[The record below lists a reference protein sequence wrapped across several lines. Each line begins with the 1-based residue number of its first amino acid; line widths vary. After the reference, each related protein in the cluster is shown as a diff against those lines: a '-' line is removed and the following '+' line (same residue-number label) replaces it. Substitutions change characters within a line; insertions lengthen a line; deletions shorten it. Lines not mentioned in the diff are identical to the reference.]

1 MVINIWRY
9 MGAQEG
15 LVGPRL
21 KESLAFSTAL
31 SRARY
36 IFDIQLTPE
45 DVTVLE
51 RIKPVGDYI
60 DNSKG
65 TAHRIEGRYAYNLA
79 SEDPE
84 ERSQEI
90 ALYGA
95 RGGLERFWHIAVSSR
110 KGHELDSDELEH
122 ARKVVLRVL
131 GVADCPSVWA
141 EHGDTDNQHMH
152 GLVVSYLPSED
163 RSVTFGQ
170 DWWKEASQIAAA
182 IVERDLDLDPEPNHR
197 LVADHTGVYD
207 RISDTKVADEQ
218 GRILG
223 RARIVAMQKH
233 QRAWK
238 NSNYAPTK
246 ELASAERDLEDV
258 IRTLAEP
265 RIKDANNAQDM
276 HERLARVGLRYIAD
290 KNGARVIA
298 NGYRQGTGKDSLGQG
313 IAASKVYA
321 NAGLKKLSSRFKK
334 SGGYQP
340 AATTL
345 RVRRFV
351 MPRYNKLDDRGRQQY
366 ADTSLAHEE
375 GEALIGHLS
384 KDNANQY
391 RLSRD
396 SEKGRQVNSSRAT
409 RKREHQLELDAAK
422 ALRDSLPNMTR
433 SGQPI
438 AATKTAADGLAM
450 LWGPKASRGWEKR
463 QKEKDAERAEIDK
476 RYEIDRDNAQ
486 RYFLYGELAFIVRRR
501 TIEIF
506 SRKRR
511 VQIDAMRIAR
521 LLFKEVRIAAR
532 HTLRV
537 RFAKIAAELDA
548 AMGEP
553 IMRRI
558 GEVHRDGLAA
568 GRSPGIVA
576 AAKLFEASKG
586 ERRRMRE
593 ADKAAAPKSQT
604 RRSDRDDERIVNS
617 DPLFV
622 DYDRAVAEAQSDA
635 DNTPFADAWK
645 KLEEHVDHDLL
656 QLSASR
662 YRQTHNGR
670 TVRYLDAPS
679 LLEQFGDDRAM
690 LVDGYIQRDLEAIEA
705 IHREKRRWIA
715 SAIVAGEASIED
727 GRLQLKVPNQDWA
740 RHFWDGQGGDPR
752 FRRLIAVARAR
763 PELFPFDP
771 SANQRDTAMAIAR
784 TERPYLVEAIRRL
797 GHAQARRSYAK
808 IADAKRERPILSPRP
823 SSQPAPSEGRAH
835 ESLSKAASHNRTKR
849 RETERTRRKG
859 VPFPSDPGLEI

>member
-9 MGAQEG
+9 IGAQEG
-15 LVGPRL
+15 LAAPRL

-31 SRARY
+31 SRTRY

-79 SEDPE
+79 SDDPE

-95 RGGLERFWHIAVSSR
+95 RAGLERFWHIAVSNR
-110 KGHELDSDELEH
+110 EGCELDPGELEH

-182 IVERDLDLDPEPNHR
+182 IIERDLDLDPEPNHR

-207 RISDTKVADEQ
+207 RISDTKVADER
-218 GRILG
+218 GKILG
-223 RARIVAMQKH
+223 RAEIVAMQKH

-238 NSNYAPTK
+238 KSNYAPAK
-246 ELASAERDLEDV
+246 ELAGAEQSLEDV
-258 IRTLAEP
+258 IRELAEP
-265 RIKDANNAQDM
+265 RIKNAVNAQDM

-290 KNGARVIA
+290 NNGARVIA

-321 NAGLKKLSSRFKK
+321 NAGLKKLGNRFKK

-340 AATTL
+340 AAATL

-351 MPRYNKLDDRGRQQY
+351 MPRYNKLDDEGRQQY
-366 ADTSLAHEE
+366 ADTTLAHEE
-375 GEALIGHLS
+375 SKALIDNLT

-396 SEKGRQVNSSRAT
+396 SEKGRQVNSSRAS
-409 RKREHQLELDAAK
+409 RKHEHQLELDAAK
-422 ALRDSLPNMTR
+422 ALRASLPNVTR

-438 AATKTAADGLAM
+438 AAAKTAVDGLAM
-450 LWGPKASRGWEKR
+450 LWGPTATRGSEKR

-476 RYEIDRDNAQ
+476 RYEIERDNAR
-486 RYFLYGELAFIVRRR
+486 RYFLDGELAFIVRRR

-506 SRKRR
+506 LRKRR
-511 VQIDAMRIAR
+511 VQIDAIRIAR
-521 LLFKEVRIAAR
+521 MIFKEVRIAAR
-532 HTLRV
+532 HALRV
-537 RFAKIAAELDA
+537 RFAKIAAELDTA
-548 AMGEP
+548 IGEP
-553 IMRRI
+553 IMRKI
-558 GEVHRDGLAA
+558 GEVHRDGQVA
-568 GRSPGIVA
+568 GISPSIVA
-576 AAKLFEASKG
+576 AAKAFEVSKN
-586 ERRRMRE
+586 ERSRLRE
-593 ADKAAAPKSQT
+593 ADRAAPPRRQM
-604 RRSDRDDERIVNS
+604 RRSDHDDERSVNS
-617 DPLFV
+617 ATLFA

-656 QLSASR
+656 QLSPPR
-662 YRQTHNGR
+662 YRQTHKGR
-670 TVRYLDAPS
+670 TVRYLDDPY
-679 LLEQFGDDRAM
+679 LIEQFGDDRAM

-715 SAIVAGEASIED
+715 SAIVAGEASIES

-752 FRRLIAVARAR
+752 FRRLITVARAR

-808 IADAKRERPILSPRP
+808 IADAKRERSTPSLRP
-823 SSQPAPSEGRAH
+823 SLQAAH
-835 ESLSKAASHNRTKR
+835 PGSLKDESLSEAASPKVTKR
-849 RETERTRRKG
+849 QETERTSRQG
-859 VPFPSDPGLEI
+859 VPFPSDTGLKR